1 MEIIEQLPQPARGLW
16 NILKQTRQWLPE
28 NTGEQ
33 YWMLG
38 GGTLLAGRWNAHGP
52 PRQSEDLDIKIR
64 APVRDRQG
72 AQRKRAEI
80 AALERAFRD
89 AGGTK
94 SVPEQGAEEQR
105 SWSQA
110 WTFDEQGEGRIDLVE
125 LHEGTP
131 WQPAPGR
138 IEEIELLLE
147 PTAAILFGKLWRSH
161 LALARDAFDLGVAGE
176 LDQGAL
182 NEALQVLGKART
194 EQAEEHIRRAQLEL
208 EVEAQTELKGVV
220 ELWEDFAASPA
231 QAALKAIKGC
241 WKETEK
247 AQLSAIA
254 NETERMARRIRRIQ
268 LEQGTGQITVNAK
281 RSGLEIIWSEP
292 GEGNHL
298 VVAENVS
305 NDDWTRS
312 WASLR
317 ATPKANVLEYQNE
330 EDTKAVERAQRIHG
344 LRSKHHDVAIRT
356 DAHLHLAALA
366 PDAQNTARMLD
377 EAVANDAA
385 IAAEPELARQLAER
399 AAATREN
406 GKPIGRRR
414 ALATLDDERL
424 RAQAREAVHYR
435 PPPPSRDKRKKRSK
449 RDNETPGEL

>member
-1 MEIIEQLPQPARGLW
+1 MSEAQSEGALSGGDHRTAAATGTRPVEHPETDSAVAPGKHWGAVLDARRR
-16 NILKQTRQWLPE
+16 NA
-28 NTGEQ
+28 
-33 YWMLG
+33 
-38 GGTLLAGRWNAHGP
+38 AGRANGMHTALHGKAKTSTSRSGHRCATGREPRGRGPKSRHWNGRSETP
-52 PRQSEDLDIKIR
+52 EEQSPCPSK
-64 APVRDRQG
+64 
-72 AQRKRAEI
+72 
-80 AALERAFRD
+80 
-89 AGGTK
+89 
-94 SVPEQGAEEQR
+94 GAEEQR

-330 EDTKAVERAQRIHG
+330 EDTKAVERA
-344 LRSKHHDVAIRT
+344 
-356 DAHLHLAALA
+356 
-366 PDAQNTARMLD
+366 
-377 EAVANDAA
+377 
-385 IAAEPELARQLAER
+385 
-399 AAATREN
+399 
-406 GKPIGRRR
+406 
-414 ALATLDDERL
+414 
-424 RAQAREAVHYR
+424 
-435 PPPPSRDKRKKRSK
+435 
-449 RDNETPGEL
+449 